1 MSQFF
6 FFGVGGEFTVI
17 YVNVFLHESQPRV
30 TAGWFFIPSTKA
42 AIIIVVSRS
51 PTPPPQ
57 LHLLFVRLL
66 LALLN

>member
-6 FFGVGGEFTVI
+6 WSRGEFTVI

-42 AIIIVVSRS
+42 AIIIVVSQ
-51 PTPPPQ
+51 PPQ
-57 LHLLFVRLL
+57 PHLLFVRLL
-66 LALLN
+66 LGLLN